1 MLNIRKFMY
10 VCFCFSFR
18 LVLISICG
26 SGCHSF
32 LSFCVCAR
40 ACTCRPVCVYI
51 FIGKY
56 NDVCRVISGTC
67 SVDGKSGH
75 EDSSGSSSG
84 DVYKIYLHAIKFLS
98 PETPAAGHHGN
109 MGLPLDGMPQGQ
121 TDR

>member
-1 MLNIRKFMY
+1 MWVWVSF
-10 VCFCFSFR
+10 FS
-18 LVLISICG
+18 
-26 SGCHSF
+26 
-32 LSFCVCAR
+32 LSLSLCVR
-40 ACTCRPVCVYI
+40 AHAHACRIVCVYI

-56 NDVCRVISGTC
+56 NDVCHVISGTC
-67 SVDGKSGH
+67 TVDGKSSH